1 MSTIRTVIADDQPIA
16 RERLASLLQEEPDV
30 EVVASCSSGAEAV
43 RAIEAYRPDLVFL
56 DMQMPELDGFGV
68 IDAVGPAK
76 MPSVVF
82 VTAYDELAL
91 RAFDVHALDY
101 LLKPFGRQRLQ
112 KALERAREHVT
123 RGRGGELA
131 SRLVALVEEVRPIR
145 RATERIVVR
154 SGSRVVFVE
163 LHNVDWVEAEWNYVR
178 LHVGEESH
186 LIRETMH
193 AIEQRLGERFLRI
206 HRSRIVNIARVR
218 ELRLVHN
225 GEYEVVMRTGRALRV
240 SRLFRERLS
249 ERLKH
254 IQHAAAA
261 GN

>member
-1 MSTIRTVIADDQPIA
+1 MSTIRTVIADDQPIT
-16 RERLASLLQEEPDV
+16 RERLASLLQEQPDV

-82 VTAYDELAL
+82 VTGYDELAL
-91 RAFDVHALDY
+91 RAFDIHALDY
-101 LLKPFGRQRLQ
+101 LLKPFGRQRFQ

-123 RGRGGELA
+123 RGRGSELA

-163 LHNVDWVEAEWNYVR
+163 LHNVDWVEAEGNYVR

-206 HRSRIVNIARVR
+206 HRSRIVNVGRVR

-254 IQHAAAA
+254 IQHAAA